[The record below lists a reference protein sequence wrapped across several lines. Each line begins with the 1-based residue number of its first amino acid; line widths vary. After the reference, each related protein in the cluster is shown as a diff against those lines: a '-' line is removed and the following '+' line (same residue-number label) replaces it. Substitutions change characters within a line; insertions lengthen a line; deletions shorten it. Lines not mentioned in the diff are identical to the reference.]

1 MAKSP
6 NQTNNPAVA
15 VVANLKPAQGT
26 IRPPDGW
33 VLNSQ
38 HGILRFDASASGLLV
53 RLADLVQWLMDT
65 RELPCGVAL
74 ELVCTELESGRAD
87 GCMYMLNAGGYA
99 TALGPD
105 DCFAY
110 RGLGTWSA
118 FAVPEKEDCGL
129 AGAVK
134 HMRDYWSSAAAPSA
148 AKYIGHGVLDP
159 LAIRLD
165 KAFELWGY
173 GHVDAGVPKDVPDVA
188 AWTGERLA
196 AELAALKVRGKAE
209 GFKDHTKRL
218 ATLAGISPRE
228 VRRRIEGWNHSRATG
243 KAVSNALPWGSSTTQ
258 ITKAN
263 AKK

>member
-38 HGILRFDASASGLLV
+38 HGILRFDASASGRLV

-65 RELPCGVAL
+65 REMPCGPAL
-74 ELVCTELESGRAD
+74 ELVCTELESGRAE
-87 GCMYMLNAGGYA
+87 GCMFMLKESEYA
-99 TALGPD
+99 TALGPG
-105 DCFAY
+105 DCFEW
-110 RGLGTWSA
+110 RPLA
-118 FAVPEKEDCGL
+118 FELNDPVRDREDCGL

-134 HMRDYWSSAAAPSA
+134 HMRGYWSTATAPSA
-148 AKYIGHGVLDP
+148 SKYMCHGLLDP
-159 LAIRLD
+159 LAVRLD

-173 GHVDAGVPKDVPDVA
+173 GHVDAGVPKDVPDAA

-218 ATLAGISPRE
+218 ATLAGISERE
-228 VRRRIEGWNHSRATG
+228 VRRRIEGWNDSPATG
-243 KAVSNALPWGSSTTQ
+243 KVVSTVFDMGRSTASK
-258 ITKAN
+258 TKVN
-263 AKK
+263 AKR